1 MPVNPKEAPQGHKA
15 VQYDP
20 QNGTRFK
27 YRGAEYEVVD
37 IVYRVQYHDMNC
49 TPTGRKDGMAVIFVS
64 IGHPPDGDE

>member
-20 QNGTRFK
+20 ENGANC
-27 YRGAEYEVVD
+27 GACAY
-37 IVYRVQYHDMNC
+37 VYRPQCHEMNC
-49 TPTGRKDGMAVIFVS
+49 TSIGRKDGMAVIFVS